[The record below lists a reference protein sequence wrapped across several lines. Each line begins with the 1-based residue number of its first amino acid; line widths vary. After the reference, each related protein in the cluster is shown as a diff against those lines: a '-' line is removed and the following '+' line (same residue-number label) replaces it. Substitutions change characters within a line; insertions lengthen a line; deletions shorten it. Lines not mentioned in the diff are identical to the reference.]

1 MSDCGARV
9 FFYLYPSKRKEIPEG
24 NDDGEYLRV
33 MLLIA
38 IILHSGLAFFCLAFV
53 GFWPMLINVIQ
64 AAFAYSCY
72 LTMRER
78 EVVFYLFLLI
88 VQVVTQFLGLFE
100 PKTENDQGSLK
111 FLGAMICIC
120 VCAVLGYLVGKAY
133 YSFRVVGG
141 LHMLYKPIL
150 EAQKAEL
157 EKKLLE

>member
-88 VQVVTQFLGLFE
+88 VQVVTQFLGLF
-100 PKTENDQGSLK
+100 
-111 FLGAMICIC
+111 
-120 VCAVLGYLVGKAY
+120 
-133 YSFRVVGG
+133 
-141 LHMLYKPIL
+141 
-150 EAQKAEL
+150 
-157 EKKLLE
+157 